1 MKKIVLFLFVAIA
14 TLSVK
19 AQDLYMGGTVGL
31 WRNDD
36 ANTTS
41 FKLAPEIGYNLSE
54 QWALGVELQFNHE
67 YKEHISTNTFAI
79 APYARFS
86 YYENKIVRLFVDGGF
101 GFATTKVKD
110 GGDAV
115 NGFEIGLKPGIAIK
129 LNQHSAWLPN
139 VASWDIR
146 TIIWVTVLAL
156 AQAVKTLHSDSITN
170 FNQIGFNEIG

>member
-1 MKKIVLFLFVAIA
+1 
-14 TLSVK
+14 
-19 AQDLYMGGTVGL
+19 MGGTVGL

-86 YYENKIVRLFVDGGF
+86 YF
-101 GFATTKVKD
+101 
-110 GGDAV
+110 
-115 NGFEIGLKPGIAIK
+115 
-129 LNQHSAWLPN
+129 
-139 VASWDIR
+139 
-146 TIIWVTVLAL
+146 
-156 AQAVKTLHSDSITN
+156 SDSDKNNPARRVCHHSPQSSTD
-170 FNQIGFNEIG
+170 QA

>member
-67 YKEHISTNTFAI
+67 YKEHISKPFTASPPSFTLVVAKPNPPSTN
-79 APYARFS
+79 R
-86 YYENKIVRLFVDGGF
+86 
-101 GFATTKVKD
+101 
-110 GGDAV
+110 
-115 NGFEIGLKPGIAIK
+115 
-129 LNQHSAWLPN
+129 
-139 VASWDIR
+139 R
-146 TIIWVTVLAL
+146 TILF
-156 AQAVKTLHSDSITN
+156 S
-170 FNQIGFNEIG
+170 

>member
-36 ANTTS
+36 VNTTS

-67 YKEHISTNTFAI
+67 YKEHISHVFLIMKT
-79 APYARFS
+79 RS
-86 YYENKIVRLFVDGGF
+86 YVCLSMADLV
-101 GFATTKVKD
+101 
-110 GGDAV
+110 
-115 NGFEIGLKPGIAIK
+115 L
-129 LNQHSAWLPN
+129 LPL
-139 VASWDIR
+139 R
-146 TIIWVTVLAL
+146 
-156 AQAVKTLHSDSITN
+156 
-170 FNQIGFNEIG
+170 

>member
-79 APYARFS
+79 APYARFLIMKIRS
-86 YYENKIVRLFVDGGF
+86 YVCLSMADLV
-101 GFATTKVKD
+101 
-110 GGDAV
+110 
-115 NGFEIGLKPGIAIK
+115 L
-129 LNQHSAWLPN
+129 LPL
-139 VASWDIR
+139 R
-146 TIIWVTVLAL
+146 
-156 AQAVKTLHSDSITN
+156 
-170 FNQIGFNEIG
+170 

>member
-67 YKEHISTNTFAI
+67 YKDISRQTHLPLLLTHVFLI
-79 APYARFS
+79 MKTRS
-86 YYENKIVRLFVDGGF
+86 YVCLSMADLV
-101 GFATTKVKD
+101 
-110 GGDAV
+110 
-115 NGFEIGLKPGIAIK
+115 L
-129 LNQHSAWLPN
+129 LPL
-139 VASWDIR
+139 R
-146 TIIWVTVLAL
+146 
-156 AQAVKTLHSDSITN
+156 
-170 FNQIGFNEIG
+170 

>member
-19 AQDLYMGGTVGL
+19 AQDIYMGGTVGL

-79 APYARFS
+79 APSHVFLITRT
-86 YYENKIVRLFVDGGF
+86 RLYVCLSMVG
-101 GFATTKVKD
+101 
-110 GGDAV
+110 
-115 NGFEIGLKPGIAIK
+115 
-129 LNQHSAWLPN
+129 
-139 VASWDIR
+139 
-146 TIIWVTVLAL
+146 LAL
-156 AQAVKTLHSDSITN
+156 LPLR
-170 FNQIGFNEIG
+170 

>member
-1 MKKIVLFLFVAIA
+1 MKKIVLFLFVTIA

-79 APYARFS
+79 APYARFLIMKTRS
-86 YYENKIVRLFVDGGF
+86 YVCLSMADLV
-101 GFATTKVKD
+101 
-110 GGDAV
+110 
-115 NGFEIGLKPGIAIK
+115 L
-129 LNQHSAWLPN
+129 LPL
-139 VASWDIR
+139 R
-146 TIIWVTVLAL
+146 
-156 AQAVKTLHSDSITN
+156 
-170 FNQIGFNEIG
+170 

>member
-110 GGDAV
+110 GGDTV

-129 LNQHSAWLPN
+129 LNQHFSLVAKCGFLGYKDDYMGNGFGFSASSEDL
-139 VASWDIR
+139 
-146 TIIWVTVLAL
+146 T
-156 AQAVKTLHSDSITN
+156 
-170 FNQIGFNEIG
+170 FGFHYEF

>member
-79 APYARFS
+79 APYARFNRPS
-86 YYENKIVRLFVDGGF
+86 SP
-101 GFATTKVKD
+101 KVSTSKRPLPRSTL
-110 GGDAV
+110 
-115 NGFEIGLKPGIAIK
+115 ELPAI
-129 LNQHSAWLPN
+129 P
-139 VASWDIR
+139 
-146 TIIWVTVLAL
+146 
-156 AQAVKTLHSDSITN
+156 QAK
-170 FNQIGFNEIG
+170 

>member
-67 YKEHISTNTFAI
+67 YKEQTHLPLLLTHVFLIMKT
-79 APYARFS
+79 RS
-86 YYENKIVRLFVDGGF
+86 YVCLSMADLV
-101 GFATTKVKD
+101 
-110 GGDAV
+110 
-115 NGFEIGLKPGIAIK
+115 L
-129 LNQHSAWLPN
+129 LPL
-139 VASWDIR
+139 R
-146 TIIWVTVLAL
+146 
-156 AQAVKTLHSDSITN
+156 
-170 FNQIGFNEIG
+170 